1 MDEIIFIE
9 PRKTFMEILRV
20 HNREAP
26 FANLLAFFFNPKEK
40 HELNT
45 LFIDALLETRFTHL
59 GKNES
64 VEISPRIPVYDAN
77 SIEVA
82 VEVTTSENNR
92 IDILITSNT
101 FTICIEFKI
110 NHDLNNPLDDY
121 KKFVNDKYSNLQH
134 YFFVLTPYKKEA
146 IGVAKEYFESN
157 NEFKQIILSHFI
169 NKVKEKLQE
178 LYPNYESEN
187 IYFKYYFKDFIQTVE
202 NRKIHSKRHEVYTEL
217 KLAINKKIK
226 SKDFSSC
233 ELHKSDFL
241 EIKLQ
246 HSYLIIKIRITTSGW
261 QIEKWIEQNEKWK
274 KDEKTL
280 VYLEKEKSYND
291 IVKELEKFIKESC

>member
-20 HNREAP
+20 HNREVP

-77 SIEVA
+77 SIKVA

-121 KKFVNDKYSNLQH
+121 KKFVNDKYSNQQH

-146 IGVAKEYFESN
+146 TGIAKEYFESN

-178 LYPNYESEN
+178 LYPNYENEN

-202 NRKIHSKRHEVYTEL
+202 NRKIHSKRHEVFRSLQQE
-217 KLAINKKIK
+217 INEKIK
-226 SKDFSSC
+226 PIYC
-233 ELHKSDFL
+233 EFHKKGFL
-241 EIKLQ
+241 EIKILDFV
-246 HSYLIIKIRITTSGW
+246 LKIRIAASRW
-261 QIEKWIEQNEKWK
+261 QIEKWITGEKPIILTSIKTYDEIINEV
-274 KDEKTL
+274 EKIISET
-280 VYLEKEKSYND
+280 S
-291 IVKELEKFIKESC
+291 IKL

>member
-1 MDEIIFIE
+1 
-9 PRKTFMEILRV
+9 MEILRV
-20 HNREAP
+20 HNREVP

-77 SIEVA
+77 SIKVA

-121 KKFVNDKYSNLQH
+121 KKFVNDKYSNQQH

-146 IGVAKEYFESN
+146 IGIAKEYFESN

-226 SKDFSSC
+226 SKDFLSC
-233 ELHKSDFL
+233 ELRKSEFL

-246 HSYLIIKIRITTSGW
+246 HSYLKIKIRITTSGW
-261 QIEKWIEQNEKWK
+261 QIEKWIKQIKKWK

-291 IVKELEKFIKESC
+291 IVKELEKFINESC

>member
-20 HNREAP
+20 HNREVP

-77 SIEVA
+77 SIKVA

-121 KKFVNDKYSNLQH
+121 KKFVNDKYSNQQH

-146 IGVAKEYFESN
+146 IGIAKEYFESN

-187 IYFKYYFKDFIQTVE
+187 IYF
-202 NRKIHSKRHEVYTEL
+202 N
-217 KLAINKKIK
+217 
-226 SKDFSSC
+226 
-233 ELHKSDFL
+233 
-241 EIKLQ
+241 
-246 HSYLIIKIRITTSGW
+246 TTSFKGIDDRLW
-261 QIEKWIEQNEKWK
+261 VCNIIIPFFS
-274 KDEKTL
+274 DHC
-280 VYLEKEKSYND
+280 S
-291 IVKELEKFIKESC
+291 F

>member
-20 HNREAP
+20 HNREVP

-77 SIEVA
+77 SIKVA
-82 VEVTTSENNR
+82 VEVTTSEIIR

-121 KKFVNDKYSNLQH
+121 KKFVNDKYSNQQH

-146 IGVAKEYFESN
+146 TGIAKEYFESN
-157 NEFKQIILSHFI
+157 NEFKQIILRHFI

-178 LYPNYESEN
+178 LYPNYENEN
-187 IYFKYYFKDFIQTVE
+187 IYFKYYFNDFIQTVE
-202 NRKIHSKRHEVYTEL
+202 NRKIHSKRHEVFRSLQQE
-217 KLAINKKIK
+217 INEKIK
-226 SKDFSSC
+226 PIYC
-233 ELHKSDFL
+233 EFHKKGFL
-241 EIKLQ
+241 EIKILDFV
-246 HSYLIIKIRITTSGW
+246 LKIRIAASRW
-261 QIEKWIEQNEKWK
+261 QIEKWITGEKPIILTSIKTYDEIINEV
-274 KDEKTL
+274 EKIISET
-280 VYLEKEKSYND
+280 S
-291 IVKELEKFIKESC
+291 IKL